1 MSDYPVRPC
10 RGYWRSPCRT
20 HDAQLA
26 ASPAMRSWHCPSGC
40 RAGSESPARTRREP
54 PVITRSS
61 QHCQLRLGA
70 INPGSLPSH
79 DRCQTGPN
87 PCNTAPQHHPSPCP
101 LPTTRRKKDS
111 LTHPIAGQI
120 AAPRAGTAWPPH
132 GRPGRRGARRSHD
145 AHERLGLMIN
155 RGTESRAARCF
166 ASRHRA
172 AMPRHPHIPIR
183 GGRLRAPQPCARQG
197 APAGQSGD
205 DEAAVMAE
213 AASKQLPPSRHCQG
227 CACMLPACGSA
238 WPSRTF
244 SPPAA
249 GPSRKLR
256 DKSSRKREAS
266 PLIRSD
272 RQDPAGQ
279 DQAR

>member
-1 MSDYPVRPC
+1 
-10 RGYWRSPCRT
+10 
-20 HDAQLA
+20 
-26 ASPAMRSWHCPSGC
+26 
-40 RAGSESPARTRREP
+40 
-54 PVITRSS
+54 
-61 QHCQLRLGA
+61 
-70 INPGSLPSH
+70 
-79 DRCQTGPN
+79 
-87 PCNTAPQHHPSPCP
+87 
-101 LPTTRRKKDS
+101 
-111 LTHPIAGQI
+111 
-120 AAPRAGTAWPPH
+120 
-132 GRPGRRGARRSHD
+132 
-145 AHERLGLMIN
+145 MIN

-266 PLIRSD
+266 PVIRSD

-279 DQAR
+279 DQARQAGVRRLKQAGGMALSDQRTGPDRPAATPVISAASKQGCATVRWHCDLPFCASCHNHPHQPVLFAAVARCRYRIGQRL